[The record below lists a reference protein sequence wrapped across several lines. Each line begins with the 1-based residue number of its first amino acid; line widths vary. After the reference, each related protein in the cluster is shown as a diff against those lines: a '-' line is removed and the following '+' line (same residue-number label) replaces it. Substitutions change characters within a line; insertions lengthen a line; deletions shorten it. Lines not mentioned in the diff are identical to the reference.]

1 MKRLFCILM
10 VLILAATICGCE
22 KKDTK
27 KNDEKPLIGISMF
40 SLMVERSYKD
50 QEAFLAELSRLGA
63 DVIVQNA
70 NNDAQLQADQIDEL
84 IDKGIDVLIVTPII
98 SSVIADRIERAKQ
111 QGIAVIAY
119 ERLVENTKIDAY
131 YSFDNVRVGELLAIG
146 LIDGMGSGNIM
157 IINGDRNDHNT
168 TLYRTGY
175 MKILEPYIS
184 DGSIR
189 IVTEAYCYNWETEHA
204 YSALEDA
211 LSAGLKID
219 GILATNDALAGAAI
233 QVLSEKGIAGKTIVV
248 GQDGDLAAY
257 QQIVEGT
264 QHATVYK
271 PFTKLASAAAL
282 AAYRLSR
289 GTPVAYTDT
298 INNGV
303 QEVKYYKLEPK
314 IVTAE
319 NIDDAVIKSGVYTK
333 DEVYMNVVG

>member
-1 MKRLFCILM
+1 MKRWICILM
-10 VLILAATICGCE
+10 VLMLAVSLCGCI
-22 KKDTK
+22 KKETK
-27 KNDEKPLIGISMF
+27 KADDRPLIGISMC
-40 SLMVERSYKD
+40 SLLVERWYKD
-50 QEAFLAELSRLGA
+50 REAFQEELSRLGA

-70 NNDAQLQADQIDEL
+70 NNDAELQAEQIDDL
-84 IDKGIDVLIVTPII
+84 IGKGIDVLIVTPII

-119 ERLVENTKIDAY
+119 ERLVENTEIDAY
-131 YSFDNVRVGELLAIG
+131 YSFDNVQVGELLARG
-146 LIDGMGSGNIM
+146 LVDGMKQGNIM

-168 TLYRTGY
+168 TLYQRGY
-175 MKILEPYIS
+175 MNVLEPYIA

-189 IVTEAYCYNWETEHA
+189 IVTEAYCNNWETEHA

-211 LSAGLKID
+211 LSTGLKID

-233 QVLSEKGIAGKTIVV
+233 QVLSEKGIAGSTVVV

-271 PFTKLASAAAL
+271 PYTKLASAAAL
-282 AAYRLSR
+282 AAYRLSKDS
-289 GTPVAYTDT
+289 PVAYFDT

-303 QEVKYYKLEPK
+303 QDVKYYKLDPK
-314 IVTAE
+314 IITKE
-319 NIDDAVIKSGVYTK
+319 NIDDEVIRSGVYTR
-333 DEVYMNVVG
+333 DEVYMNVIG